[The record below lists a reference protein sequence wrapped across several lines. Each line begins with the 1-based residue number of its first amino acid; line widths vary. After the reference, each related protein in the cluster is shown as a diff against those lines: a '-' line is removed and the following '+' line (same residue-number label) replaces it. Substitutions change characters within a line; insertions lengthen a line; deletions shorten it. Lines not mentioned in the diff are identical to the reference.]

1 MSTAIRRLLLGDRL
15 FSATIFSIRHERRGR
30 LNHRQHVLLVSVP
43 RESGTRPTEGDE
55 TRGGRGKKKSREGRP
70 WAVTPFFAL
79 FGALPRRCVCEFLF
93 RKRKKTTKCWKKNN
107 QSAACVI
114 RCSSWARWRQRG
126 RRKSRAVNEWWCFGA
141 WIRWSIR
148 KWAAIFIYFKKKD
161 FQKTWQRSMPREGI
175 VWLSDRWQFKKT
187 IKIKSFL
194 ELFKNIQIGM
204 NGIK

>member
-1 MSTAIRRLLLGDRL
+1 MERTLKKCWKCGMSTAIRRLLLGDRL

-93 RKRKKTTKCWKKNN
+93 RKRKKKTKCWKKNK
-107 QSAACVI
+107 QIGGLRHQVQQLGAVTSAG
-114 RCSSWARWRQRG
+114 S
-126 RRKSRAVNEWWCFGA
+126 
-141 WIRWSIR
+141 
-148 KWAAIFIYFKKKD
+148 KKKQSGEWVMM
-161 FQKTWQRSMPREGI
+161 FWRVNQVIHPEVSGH
-175 VWLSDRWQFKKT
+175 FY
-187 IKIKSFL
+187 
-194 ELFKNIQIGM
+194 LF
-204 NGIK
+204 

>member
-1 MSTAIRRLLLGDRL
+1 MTGSFPRL
-15 FSATIFSIRHERRGR
+15 FLASGMSVEGGWIIGSTCCSFRYLASPGHDRPKAMKRVGGGAKKNPVRDDLEQWRRFSPFLARSRDVACA
-30 LNHRQHVLLVSVP
+30 NFCF
-43 RESGTRPTEGDE
+43 
-55 TRGGRGKKKSREGRP
+55 GKEKKQ
-70 WAVTPFFAL
+70 
-79 FGALPRRCVCEFLF
+79 
-93 RKRKKTTKCWKKNN
+93 TKCWKKIN

-161 FQKTWQRSMPREGI
+161 FQKTWQRSMPCEGI